1 MENFLEALVPI
12 VIVSGV
18 CVVLP
23 VLIVWLI
30 ARAATN
36 SETQRSRV
44 LIEAIKSGSVDTSN
58 LVKALEKKKRTSH
71 EILNLRLL
79 RGCIFTLLGVAAL
92 IIAII
97 YLNTDPG
104 IQMHDFFFLLSGIC
118 IPIGASYLIVYF
130 VSRKSLPQEKE
141 ECIPADFTVADNDE
155 KTEE

>member
-1 MENFLEALVPI
+1 MEDFFDALVPI

-44 LIEAIKSGSVDTSN
+44 LIEAIKSGNVDTSN
-58 LVKALEKKKRTSH
+58 LVKALEKKKRTSR

-79 RGCIFTLLGVAAL
+79 RGCIFGLLGVVAL
-92 IIAII
+92 IAAVV
-97 YLNTDPG
+97 YLNIDPH
-104 IQMHDFFFLLSGIC
+104 MHLHDFLFLVSGIC
-118 IPIGASYLIVYF
+118 IPIGASYLIVYI
-130 VSRKSLPQEKE
+130 VSRKSLLKEKE
-141 ECIPADFTVADNDE
+141 ECTPDDSAVAENDDITQE
-155 KTEE
+155 